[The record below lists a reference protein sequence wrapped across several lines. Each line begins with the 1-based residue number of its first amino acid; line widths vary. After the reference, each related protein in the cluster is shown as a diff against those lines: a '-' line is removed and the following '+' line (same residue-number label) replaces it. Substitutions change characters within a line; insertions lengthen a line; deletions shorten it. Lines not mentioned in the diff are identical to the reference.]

1 MALLHKATLTPSKP
15 ELMNA
20 WLTARP
26 WLPSPGEAR
35 PVAAYRFDDP
45 DGEVGIETALLQ
57 TTDGSVV
64 QVPLTYRG
72 APLDGADDA
81 LIGTTEHSVL
91 GPRWVYDGCGDPVW
105 AAAFATAVLTGG
117 TQAEQY
123 FEVDGRREVR
133 EPSATVRGS
142 GTPGTAVPAITVVTC
157 EDDGPATVV
166 RAGELELVVVR
177 VVGADVV
184 VEQTLTGRWGD
195 SGLALLGGVRR
206 A

>member
-1 MALLHKATLTPSKP
+1 MALLHKATLTPSKA

-20 WLTARP
+20 WLAGRP
-26 WLPSPGEAR
+26 WLPATGDAR

-45 DGEVGIETALLQ
+45 EGEVGIETALLQ
-57 TTDGSVV
+57 TADGSVV

-72 APLDGADDA
+72 APLDGADAA

-91 GPRWVYDGCGDPVW
+91 GTRWVYDGCGDPVW
-105 AAAFATAVLTGG
+105 ATAFATAVLTGG

-133 EPSATVRGS
+133 EPSATVHGS
-142 GTPGTAVPAITVVTC
+142 GTPRTAVPAIDAITQK
-157 EDDGPATVV
+157 DDGPATVV
-166 RAGELELVVVR
+166 RAGGVELVVVR
-177 VVGADVV
+177 VVGADIDA
-184 VEQTLTGRWGD
+184 EQTLTGRWGD
-195 SGLALLGGVRR
+195 SGLAVLGGVRR